1 MAEIEN
7 IVNDDLK
14 TTTWLGIV
22 EDNEDPKREGRC
34 RIRVFGKFDS
44 RVDPEDLSSSFIIP
58 TEHLPWARQCTNI
71 TGGSDTGGGFLS
83 FPKRGSIVSVKFN
96 EGNIYMPEY
105 YYNVHV
111 SDEVKTEIGNSY
123 QNSHVLIYDT
133 AFGLDQDGNN
143 SRSGE
148 SIKLFF
154 TEERGLVI
162 DYATTSGS
170 SVINIRPDNSVQIT
184 NANGDSIN
192 MQNDGNITFTHSAK
206 LIINTSNNT
215 EINCKDAVVACE
227 NMIVNST
234 NSIELGANANE
245 KVVLGDS
252 FLTLFNQHTHIGN
265 LGAPTSPPTPLVMT
279 QAQLSQHTKT
289 Q

>member
-1 MAEIEN
+1 MPQLGN
-7 IVNDDLK
+7 IADDNLVGTFWLGRVVDVND
-14 TTTWLGIV
+14 
-22 EDNEDPKREGRC
+22 PSQEGRC
-34 RIRVFGKFDS
+34 RIRVFGKFDA
-44 RVDPEDLSSSFIIP
+44 RVNPDDPTSDYLIP
-58 TEHLPWARQCTNI
+58 DEHLPWAYPNFSI
-71 TGGSDTGGGFLS
+71 SSGSSTGSGNFSVPKLGSV
-83 FPKRGSIVSVKFN
+83 VSLNFEN
-96 EGNIYMPEY
+96 GNIYTPVY
-105 YYNVHV
+105 FGAVHA
-111 SDEVKTEIGNSY
+111 SDEVKTEIANSY
-123 QNSHVLIYDT
+123 QNSHILIYDT
-133 AFGLDQDGNN
+133 AFGLDSQGINQ
-143 SRSGE
+143 RGGE

-154 TEERGLVI
+154 TEGKGFVV
-162 DYATTSGS
+162 DYATTAGS
-170 SVINIRPDNSVQIT
+170 SVINIKPDNSVQIT

-265 LGAPTSPPTPLVMT
+265 LGAPTSPPNPLVMT